1 MPNVLLAIVLL
12 ALLACFL
19 GLSLGALG
27 LLLPVLLPG
36 RVETA
41 RQYLRV
47 PSLWMGLAHGL
58 LLLLLLSRA
67 EHRPLVGLLGVIW
80 LVFALFC
87 LALGAAAG
95 IEQVGFLLWPE
106 GPRLRRSLGS
116 ALVVAWACAV
126 PYLGQVLALCFLLTA
141 YGAGLG
147 GWTRRPRS
155 SD

>member
-1 MPNVLLAIVLL
+1 VPNLLFAIALL

-19 GLSLGALG
+19 GLCLGALG
-27 LLLPVLLPG
+27 LLLPALFPR

-41 RQYLRV
+41 RQFLRL
-47 PSLWMGLAHGL
+47 PSLGMGLAHGL
-58 LLLLLLSRA
+58 ILLLLLSRA
-67 EHRPLVGLLGVIW
+67 DHRPLVGLVAVLW

-87 LALGAAAG
+87 LGLGAAAG

-106 GPRLRRSLGS
+106 GPRLRRSLAS

-126 PYLGQVLALCFLLTA
+126 PYVGQVLAVCLLLTA

-147 GWTRRPRS
+147 GWTRKPPS
-155 SD
+155 